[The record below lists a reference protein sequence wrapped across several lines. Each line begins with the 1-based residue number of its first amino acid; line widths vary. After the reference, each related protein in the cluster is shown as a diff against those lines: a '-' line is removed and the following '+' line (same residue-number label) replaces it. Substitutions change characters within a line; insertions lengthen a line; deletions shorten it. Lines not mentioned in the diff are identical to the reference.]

1 MINITLPASQ
11 LNKLKSATKNITD
24 AVLRLP
30 SNVIRIGEI
39 RFSCDCWL
47 IDKSQIHVSHQ
58 ATNSK
63 KQSYSKH
70 YNPEHSW

>member
-1 MINITLPASQ
+1 MINIKLPASQ

-39 RFSCDCWL
+39 RCSCDC
-47 IDKSQIHVSHQ
+47 
-58 ATNSK
+58 
-63 KQSYSKH
+63 
-70 YNPEHSW
+70 